1 MLSASGFDK
10 QAWLWRNAR
19 GFQFTSRHCIT
30 EEITMLD
37 HRLLPVTLL
46 IMLALCFS
54 ALAQATKPEII
65 SLLGVKHYA
74 QADEKGEVAAA
85 QKKLAADP
93 QNVEL
98 LIALGRAQAAVWR
111 YQDAL
116 ASYTRGIASAPNN
129 ALLYRH
135 RGHRYISTRQ
145 FDKAIADMEKAAK
158 LKTDDFDIWYHLG
171 LAYYLKGKFDKAAKA
186 YESCKTVAEKEAKD
200 DSIIAVSDWLYMT
213 YRRLGK
219 VAEAAKVLDRIT
231 PQMQVKENKSY
242 FDRLLF
248 YQGLKKE
255 EELINVEK
263 ATDLEI
269 ATVGYGLGNWHLY
282 NGNRAKA
289 EEYFRR
295 IVAGKYWPAFG
306 FIAAEAELARW
317 KK

>member
-1 MLSASGFDK
+1 MF
-10 QAWLWRNAR
+10 N
-19 GFQFTSRHCIT
+19 
-30 EEITMLD
+30 
-37 HRLLPVTLL
+37 HRLLPVALL
-46 IMLALCFS
+46 CVLALCFS
-54 ALAQATKPEII
+54 ALAQDAKPEIV

-74 QADEKGEVAAA
+74 QADEKDEIAAA
-85 QKKLAADP
+85 EKKLAAEP

-98 LIALGRAQAAVWR
+98 IIALGRAQAAVWR
-111 YQDAL
+111 YQGAI
-116 ASYTRGIASAPNN
+116 ATYTRGIALVPNN

-158 LKTDDFDIWYHLG
+158 LKNDDFDIWYHLA
-171 LAYYLKGKFDKAAKA
+171 LAYYLKGKFDKAAQA
-186 YESCKTVAEKEAKD
+186 YESCKTVAEKAGND

-213 YRRLGK
+213 YRRMGK
-219 VAEAAKVLDRIT
+219 TAEAAKVLDRIT

-248 YQGLKKE
+248 YKGMKKE
-255 EELINVEK
+255 EELVNVEK

-306 FIAAEAELARW
+306 FIAAETELARW
-317 KK
+317 RK